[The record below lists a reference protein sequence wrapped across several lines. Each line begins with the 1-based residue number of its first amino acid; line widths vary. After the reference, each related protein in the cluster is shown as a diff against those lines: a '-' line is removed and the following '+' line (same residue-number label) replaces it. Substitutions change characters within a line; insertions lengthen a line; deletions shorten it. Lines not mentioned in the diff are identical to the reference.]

1 MNGSNP
7 NNGGPISWMARNPVA
22 ANLAAL
28 VLIVGGI
35 VVGGQV
41 KQEVFPEF
49 DLDMVAIGVP
59 YPGASPSEVEQGIL
73 LAIEEE
79 IRGLDGVKRVSSTAV
94 ESAGSVIVE
103 LLAGEDQNRALTDIK
118 TAIDRIVTFPEE
130 AERPT
135 VSLVSSRREVITMVI
150 YGEVGDKILRSLA
163 DETRDALLEY
173 EDISYVELAG
183 VRPLEIHVDVPQAA
197 LRAHRITLEQIAAQV
212 RLSAVELPAGA
223 VKTRAGEVL
232 LRTAERRDLGEE
244 FEDLTILSDATGTQ
258 VRLADIATV
267 KDGFADIDLTGEFD
281 GQPAIMIQAFRVGDQ
296 TPIEVADAVKDYIET
311 NKDRLPP
318 GVGVSVL
325 MDWSEIYQQR
335 VDLLLRNATIGL
347 ILVLLTLTM
356 FLEMRLAFWV
366 TFAIPL
372 SFLGS
377 LLFMPAM
384 DVSIN
389 MLSLFAFIVTLGM
402 VVDDAIVVG
411 ENVFLLRRRGDTYIQ
426 AAIKGARQMATP
438 VTFAILTSVAAFL
451 PLVFV
456 AGIMGKFMKVIP
468 MIVISV
474 LVISLLES
482 FFVLPAHLGHLKE
495 VKGKG
500 LWALFNRHQQR
511 FSRFL
516 EWLIKRTY
524 APVLE
529 RVLRFRYLTLAVGLA
544 MFITTVGFIRGG
556 HIDFTF
562 MPSVESD
569 LVYASVVMP
578 FGTPLEETEEVRDRL
593 SGAAR
598 KVLEDNGEKDILRGF
613 FTLTGVPLRG
623 GGGPHAAASM
633 STGTHLTNVAVY
645 MVQSDQRN
653 ITAGDF
659 TRRWRE
665 RVGEIPNAE
674 SITFNFKAGPSAGA
688 AIDIQLSH
696 TDLKVLEK
704 AGADLAGALA
714 TYNGVFDVNDGFEEG
729 KPQLDFTMKPAA
741 SSLGVTAMDLGR
753 QVRAAFYGAEA
764 LRQQRGRD
772 EVRVM
777 VRLPEAERRTEKDVE
792 DLLIRTPA
800 GGEIPLLQAAEV
812 HRGRSYTAIRRTDGK
827 RTADITAD
835 VVEGVANP
843 EKVRIDLEK
852 DVIPD
857 LMDRY
862 PGLGYSLEGKQRERA
877 ESMDSLAN
885 LYLVAM
891 ILIFALL
898 AVPLK
903 SYVQPIVVMS
913 AIPFGLVGAVIGHL
927 AMGFDLSLISMMG
940 IVALSG
946 VVVNDSLILVDTA
959 NKNLR
964 NEGMVPMK
972 AIFEAGLRRFRP
984 ITLTS
989 LTTFL
994 GLAPMIFE
1002 SSVQARFLIPM
1013 AISLGFGILFAT
1025 FIILL
1030 IVPSLFLIVADVRRL
1045 VLRSDNGGTI
1055 AS

>member
-1 MNGSNP
+1 MKGP
-7 NNGGPISWMARNPVA
+7 DPTNGGPVSWMARNPVA

-35 VVGGQV
+35 VVGRQV

-79 IRGLDGVKRVSSTAV
+79 VRGLDGVKRVSSTAV

-103 LLAGEDQNRALTDIK
+103 LLTGEDQNRLLTDIK
-118 TAIDRIVTFPEE
+118 TAVDRIVTFPEE

-150 YGEVGDKILRSLA
+150 FGDVGDKVLRNLA
-163 DETRDALLEY
+163 DQTRDDLLEY
-173 EDISYVELAG
+173 EDISNVELAG
-183 VRPLEIHVDVPQAA
+183 VRPLEIHVEVPQAA
-197 LRAHRITLEQIAAQV
+197 LRAHRITLEQIAAQI
-212 RLSAVELPAGA
+212 RRSAVELPAGA
-223 VKTRAGEVL
+223 VKTNAGEIL
-232 LRTAERRDLGEE
+232 LRTAERRNLGKD
-244 FEDLTILSDATGTQ
+244 FEDLTILSDSTGTRVQ
-258 VRLADIATV
+258 LADIADV
-267 KDGFADIDLTGEFD
+267 SDGFADIDVSGEFD
-281 GQPAIMIQAFRVGDQ
+281 GKPAIMIQAYRVGDQ
-296 TPIEVADAVKDYIET
+296 TPVEVSDAVKEYIEK
-311 NKDRLPP
+311 NRDLLPP
-318 GVGVSVL
+318 GVGISVL
-325 MDWSEIYQQR
+325 MDWSEVYQQR
-335 VDLLLRNATIGL
+335 VDLLLRNASIGL
-347 ILVLLTLTM
+347 ILVLITLGM
-356 FLEMRLAFWV
+356 FLEIRLAFWV

-411 ENVFLLRRRGDTYIQ
+411 ENVYLLRRKGASYID
-426 AAIKGARQMATP
+426 AAIKGARQMAVP
-438 VTFAILTSVAAFL
+438 VTFAILTSIAAFL
-451 PLVFV
+451 PLALM

-516 EWLIKRTY
+516 EWLIRRTY
-524 APVLE
+524 APVLK
-529 RVLRFRYLTLAVGLA
+529 RVLRARYLTLAAGLA
-544 MFITTVGFIRGG
+544 MLIATVGFIKGG

-578 FGTPLEETEEVRDRL
+578 FGTPLEETEAVRDRL
-593 SGAAR
+593 SRAGR
-598 KVLEDNGEKDILRGF
+598 EVLEEHGGDDILRGF

-623 GGGPHAAASM
+623 GGPHSAVSAG
-633 STGTHLTNVAVY
+633 TGTHLTNVAIY
-645 MVQSDQRN
+645 MVQSDQRPV
-653 ITAGDF
+653 TAGEF
-659 TRRWRE
+659 TRQWRQ
-665 RVGEIPNAE
+665 RVGELPNTE
-674 SITFNFKAGPSAGA
+674 SVTFNFKAGPSSGP
-688 AIDIQLSH
+688 AINIQLSH
-696 TDLKVLEK
+696 SDLKVLEQ
-704 AGADLAGALA
+704 AGSDLATALA
-714 TYNGVFDVNDGFEEG
+714 TYDGVFDVDDGFEEG
-729 KPQLDFTMKPAA
+729 KPQLDFRIRPAA

-772 EVRVM
+772 EVRIM
-777 VRLPEAERRTEKDVE
+777 VRLPEVERRTEKDVE

-800 GGEIPLLQAAEV
+800 GGEITLQQAAEV
-812 HRGRSYTAIRRTDGK
+812 RRGRSYTSIRRTDGK

-835 VVEGVANP
+835 VIEGVANP
-843 EKVRIDLEK
+843 EKVRIDLER
-852 DVIPD
+852 DVIPG
-857 LMDRY
+857 LKDRY
-862 PGLGYSLEGKQRERA
+862 PGLGYTVEGQQRERA

-927 AMGFDLSLISMMG
+927 FMGFDLSLISMMG

-959 NKNLR
+959 NKNFR
-964 NEGMVPMK
+964 DEGMSPSK
-972 AIFEAGLRRFRP
+972 AMYEAGVRRFRP
-984 ITLTS
+984 IILTS

-1030 IVPSLFLIVADVRRL
+1030 IVPSLFLIVADLKRFFVRKD
-1045 VLRSDNGGTI
+1045 VDEVT
-1055 AS
+1055 AP

>member
-1 MNGSNP
+1 VKGLDP
-7 NNGGPISWMARNPVA
+7 TNGGPVSWMARNPVA
-22 ANLAAL
+22 ANLAAV

-35 VVGGQV
+35 VVGRQV

-59 YPGASPSEVEQGIL
+59 YPGASPSEVEQGII

-79 IRGLDGVKRVSSTAV
+79 VRGLDGVKRVSSNAV

-103 LLAGEDQNRALTDIK
+103 LLSGEDQNRALTDIK
-118 TAIDRIVTFPEE
+118 TAVDRIVTFPEE

-150 YGEVGDKILRSLA
+150 YGDVGDKVLRNLA
-163 DETRDALLEY
+163 DRTRDDLLES

-183 VRPLEIHVDVPQAA
+183 VRPLEIQVEVPQAA

-212 RLSAVELPAGA
+212 RRSAVELPAGA

-232 LRTAERRDLGEE
+232 LRTAERRNLGVE

-258 VRLADIATV
+258 VRLSDIASVT
-267 KDGFADIDLTGEFD
+267 DGFADIDVSGEF
-281 GQPAIMIQAFRVGDQ
+281 GGKPAIMIQAFRVGDQ

-311 NKDRLPP
+311 NREQLPP
-318 GVGVSVL
+318 GVGISVL
-325 MDWSEIYQQR
+325 MDWSEVYQQR

-347 ILVLLTLTM
+347 ILVLLTLGM

-411 ENVFLLRRRGDTYIQ
+411 ENVYLLRRQGDSYID
-426 AAIKGARQMATP
+426 AAIKGAKQMATP
-438 VTFAILTSVAAFL
+438 VTFAILTTIAAFL

-468 MIVISV
+468 LIVISV

-482 FFVLPAHLGHLKE
+482 FFILPAHLGHLKE
-495 VKGKG
+495 VKGDG
-500 LWALFNRHQQR
+500 LWALFNRQQQR

-516 EWLIKRTY
+516 EWLIRRTY
-524 APVLE
+524 APVLK
-529 RVLRFRYLTLAVGLA
+529 RILRLRYLTLAVGLA
-544 MFITTVGFIRGG
+544 MFIATVGFIKGG

-598 KVLEDNGEKDILRGF
+598 EVLAENDEKDILRGF
-613 FTLTGVPLRG
+613 FTLTGVPLS
-623 GGGPHAAASM
+623 GGGPHSAVSAG
-633 STGTHLTNVAVY
+633 TGTHLTNVAVY
-645 MVQSDQRN
+645 MVQSDQRA
-653 ITAGDF
+653 ITASEF

-665 RVGEIPNAE
+665 RAGEFPNAE
-674 SITFNFKAGPSAGA
+674 SVTFNFKAGPSSGA

-696 TDLKVLEK
+696 SDLKVLER
-704 AGADLAGALA
+704 AGADLARALA

-741 SSLGVTAMDLGR
+741 SSLGITASDLGR

-777 VRLPEAERRTEKDVE
+777 VRLPEGERRTEKDVE
-792 DLLIRTPA
+792 DLLIRTA
-800 GGEIPLLQAAEV
+800 TGGEIPLLQAAEL

-835 VVEGVANP
+835 VIEGVANP

-852 DVIPD
+852 DVIPG
-857 LMDRY
+857 LLDRY

-903 SYVQPIVVMS
+903 SYIQPIVVMS
-913 AIPFGLVGAVIGHL
+913 AIPFGLVGAVLGHL
-927 AMGFDLSLISMMG
+927 LMGFDLSLISMMG

-964 NEGMVPMK
+964 NEGMNPQE
-972 AIFEAGLRRFRP
+972 AIYKAGLRRFRP
-984 ITLTS
+984 IILTS

-1030 IVPSLFLIVADVRRL
+1030 IVPSLFLIVADLRRFFI
-1045 VLRSDNGGTI
+1045 RSENGEVTTR
-1055 AS
+1055 